1 MELKDNTHCVAVFD
15 RHEDAEKAI
24 RELQRGGFDMKKLS
38 IVGRDYHTEE
48 HAVGFYN
55 AGDRVKYWGKH
66 GAFWGSIFG
75 ILFAPAFF
83 WIPGHRPHP
92 HRRHHRFD
100 PDGHG
105 RGRCG
110 GRRRRRRNHGARG
123 GPVQPRRAEGHR
135 HSLRGGSQGKQVPAH
150 RERNRGRGR
159 ASARESR
166 LASASGRFRFTPA
179 EATARARSRDEREA
193 RKDGFRTRTRRI
205 DRTRWS
211 SSERPG
217 ISRTR

>member
-66 GAFWGSIFG
+66 GAFWGSVFG

-83 WIPGHRPHP
+83 WIPGIGPILT
-92 HRRHHRFD
+92 
-100 PDGHG
+100 
-105 RGRCG
+105 G
-110 GRRRRRRNHGARG
+110 GIIGSILMGTVEGAAVG
-123 GPVQPRRAEGHR
+123 AAIG
-135 HSLRGGSQGKQVPAH
+135 GGSGVLAAALSSLGVPKDTVIRYEAALKANKLLLVASGTAAEVD
-150 RERNRGRGR
+150 RAR
-159 ASARESR
+159 AS
-166 LASASGRFRFTPA
+166 LAGM
-179 EATARARSRDEREA
+179 
-193 RKDGFRTRTRRI
+193 GGGQVQVHTR
-205 DRTRWS
+205 
-211 SSERPG
+211 
-217 ISRTR
+217 